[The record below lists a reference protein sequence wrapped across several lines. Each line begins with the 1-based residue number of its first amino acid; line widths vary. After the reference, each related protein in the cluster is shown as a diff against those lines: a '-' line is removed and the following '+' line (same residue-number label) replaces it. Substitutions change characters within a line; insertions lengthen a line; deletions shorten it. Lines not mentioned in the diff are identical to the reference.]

1 MQSYDRNKTPEELM
15 DEGYRLID
23 LIPRNQARGFA
34 SGIYDQLENIIDI
47 KLVPVLG
54 CYDVYAKTRK
64 EAVK

>member
-1 MQSYDRNKTPEELM
+1 M

>member
-1 MQSYDRNKTPEELM
+1 MIRPTTLDSIKYLCLNIAFRHITKGPPHAYDKK
-15 DEGYRLID
+15 
-23 LIPRNQARGFA
+23 
-34 SGIYDQLENIIDI
+34 IIDI